1 MQGGKANL
9 KNTKIKVRKNLAS
22 VIFTKYTL
30 ICCVRFFSHGRSGD
44 DYIIINLII
53 K

>member
-22 VIFTKYTL
+22 GIFTKYTL
-30 ICCVRFFSHGRSGD
+30 ICVRFFSHGRSGD
-44 DYIIINLII
+44 DYIIIILII